1 MKALLLA
8 DRLGTGLSP
17 FTERT
22 AVALLPVAGKPL
34 VFHAI
39 EDLVQAGVKEA
50 VVVVSAFAEEMER
63 VLGDGSR
70 WGMKLDFVLSPG
82 DESSVSMASR
92 LGGRFPGEL
101 LAVRGDVLRSPLLP
115 AFLARAAER
124 SGESALFATAGGR
137 PCGVS
142 LVRDAASRPS
152 ALPTVPERE
161 PSSAGVAIEIDGAVY
176 EPVLS
181 LADLHRANV
190 EAVSRR
196 IPGLLVPGREVAVGL
211 VSGRRS
217 RVPLR
222 AVWQGPVFVG
232 ARCSVDAQAELLGPV
247 VLSDDVVVDRRAT
260 LSNAVV
266 LPHSY
271 VGELVEVT
279 NALVFSDLL
288 VRVDTGTVTRVTDAF
303 LLSDLRDAPVA
314 SAVGG
319 ALSRL
324 AGLGLLALS
333 LPLWPLALVASLVAR
348 PSAPFR
354 RVTLGGARR
363 ERDETGAMGRKP
375 FATLEGATAVPI
387 LKHLPRL
394 LAVVAGNLALV
405 GVSPLP
411 PDEEAELGEEWAI
424 GRREAPAGLLGPAQL
439 LPDPRAPQEERLLA
453 DVFLAG
459 SLRSGRPVSILKP
472 ALRALFSRAAW
483 SARRGGDAEEGGES

>member
-8 DRLGTGLSP
+8 DRLGLGLAP

-50 VVVVSAFAEEMER
+50 VVVASSFAEEVER
-63 VLGDGSR
+63 ALGDGSR
-70 WGMKLDFVLSPG
+70 WGLKLDFVLSPG
-82 DESSVSMASR
+82 DEPPESLAAR
-92 LGGRFPGEL
+92 LGGRFPGDL
-101 LAVRGDVLRSPLLP
+101 LAIRGDVLRSPLLP
-115 AFLARAAER
+115 AFLALAAKRA
-124 SGESALFATAGGR
+124 GEPGLVATAGGR
-137 PCGVS
+137 PCGVALS
-142 LVRDAASRPS
+142 RDAASR
-152 ALPTVPERE
+152 AAYLP
-161 PSSAGVAIEIDGAVY
+161 AGPGGATAPVGAAVEVEGSVY
-176 EPVLS
+176 EPILS

-190 EAVSRR
+190 EAATRKF
-196 IPGLLVPGREVAVGL
+196 PGLLVPGREVAVGL
-211 VSGRRS
+211 ISGRRS

-232 ARCSVDAQAELLGPV
+232 ARCSVDGEAELLGPV

-271 VGELVEVT
+271 VGELVELT

-288 VRVDTGTVTRVTDAF
+288 VRVDTGAVTRVTDAF

-324 AGLGLLALS
+324 AGVGLLALS
-333 LPLWPLALVASLVAR
+333 LPLWPLAVVASLAAR

-375 FATLEGATAVPI
+375 FWTLEGATKVPV
-387 LKHLPRL
+387 LRHLPRL
-394 LAVVAGNLALV
+394 VAVVAGNLALV

-411 PDEEAELGEEWAI
+411 PAEEAALDEEWAAP
-424 GRREAPAGLLGPAQL
+424 RREAPAGLLGPAQL
-439 LPDPRAPQEERLLA
+439 LPDADAPREERLLA
-453 DVFLAG
+453 DAFLAG
-459 SLRSGRPVSILKP
+459 SLRSGRPVPVLKS
-472 ALRALFSRAAW
+472 ALRAFFSGTAW
-483 SARRGGDAEEGGES
+483 SPRSASGAEAAS